1 MRYLVGIVGFPL
13 GIVVIVYRERIKRF
27 TGDFAFAESWFGPG
41 GTYTALLLFGL
52 LVSLGS
58 LMYALGTIQ
67 LVLSQF
73 FGKFFAG

>member
-52 LVSLGS
+52 LLSLGS